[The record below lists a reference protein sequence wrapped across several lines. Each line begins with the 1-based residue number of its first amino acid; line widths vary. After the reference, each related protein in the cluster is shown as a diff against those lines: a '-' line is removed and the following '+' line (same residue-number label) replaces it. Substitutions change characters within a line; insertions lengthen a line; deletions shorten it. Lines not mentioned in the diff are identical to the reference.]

1 MCSLSSLTRDQTH
14 IPCTEWRTLNH
25 WTTRKVPNLAFI
37 IALGVTTMEYSGAI
51 CSLSS
56 LLPCVC
62 AQLLQSCLT
71 LCDSLGWS
79 LPVSSVHG
87 TLQTRILEWV
97 AMPSSRGS
105 SPPRDQTC
113 VSSVSCVGRW
123 ILYHYTSASW
133 EALYCLRWGGNL
145 DTHCLAQCLANE
157 TCLH

>member
-1 MCSLSSLTRDQTH
+1 MCVHAELLSCVQLFAALWTVAHQAPLF
-14 IPCTEWRTLNH
+14 ILQARTL
-25 WTTRKVPNLAFI
+25 
-37 IALGVTTMEYSGAI
+37 E
-51 CSLSS
+51 C
-56 LLPCVC
+56 
-62 AQLLQSCLT
+62 
-71 LCDSLGWS
+71 
-79 LPVSSVHG
+79 
-87 TLQTRILEWV
+87 V